1 MKIVM
6 MEKNVC
12 AIVPVEDR
20 ALTEVCS
27 YFVDLAQMWVLLKY
41 YYYCIR
47 KIDVFYTI
55 LKKDYNLSIIINQ

>member
-27 YFVDLAQMWVLLKY
+27 YLWLLLRY
-41 YYYCIR
+41 NYYCRFYIR
-47 KIDVFYTI
+47 KIGVFYTM
-55 LKKDYNLSIIINQ
+55 LKKAY